1 MSTSYS
7 ADVTDECLHQDV
19 PDSFNE
25 WNSDE
30 YRQQGCVVIN
40 WNLGPQTVRCHL
52 MYLKLKL

>member
-1 MSTSYS
+1 MSLLLMSTSYS

-30 YRQQGCVVIN
+30 YRQHGCVVIN
-40 WNLGPQTVRCHL
+40 WNLGPQTVRACH
-52 MYLKLKL
+52 